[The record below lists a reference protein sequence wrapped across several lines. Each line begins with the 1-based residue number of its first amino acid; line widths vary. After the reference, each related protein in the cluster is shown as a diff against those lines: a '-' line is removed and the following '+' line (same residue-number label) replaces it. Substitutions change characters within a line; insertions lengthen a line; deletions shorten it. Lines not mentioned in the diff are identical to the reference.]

1 MGKVVIIWGNWE
13 GLADSAVF
21 LYFVQLLE
29 LTSRVGAGVT
39 LHL

>member
-13 GLADSAVF
+13 GLTDSAVF